1 MVAKDMCPGCGSVQ
15 FKKNGH
21 IHSGKQNHQCKAC
34 GRQFVASAEERLIS
48 DERRTLIEHLL
59 RERISLRGICRAVG
73 VSLTWLLHFMVERF
87 AACPEHLHVRLP
99 VSPTDV
105 VIRQLEA
112 EADELWSFVQ
122 KKAHKQWIWIA
133 MDAQTRQVI
142 AFYVGD
148 RSRDSA
154 KELWAK
160 IPWVYRE
167 RAIFHTDQYEAYRG
181 VIPAERHKAITKHAR
196 KTNHI
201 ERFNNTLR
209 QRVSRLV
216 RETLSFSKKLAY
228 HIGAIKYFICHY
240 NLSIAIALPV

>member
-1 MVAKDMCPGCGSVQ
+1 MSREVSWRYQQSVDI
-15 FKKNGH
+15 FA
-21 IHSGKQNHQCKAC
+21 GKLFQHYQCKAC
-34 GRQFVASAEERLIS
+34 RRQFVVSSEERIIAS
-48 DERRTLIEHLL
+48 EQRTLIEHLL
-59 RERISLRGICRAVG
+59 CERISLRGICRAVG

-87 AACPEHLHVRLP
+87 AACPEHLHVQLP
-99 VSPTDV
+99 ASPTDV
-105 VIRQLEA
+105 VLRRLES
-112 EADELWSFVQ
+112 EADEMWSFVQ